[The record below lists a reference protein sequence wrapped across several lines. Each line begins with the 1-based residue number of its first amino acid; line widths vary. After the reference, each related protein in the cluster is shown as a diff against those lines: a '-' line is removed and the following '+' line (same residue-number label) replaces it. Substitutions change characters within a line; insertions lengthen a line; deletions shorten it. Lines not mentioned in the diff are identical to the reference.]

1 MRVDHTVDEEV
12 AAFFAR
18 VRREQKR
25 LDVLVNILTHQPVKH
40 WNSFWKLP
48 LAESRTFVDLWL
60 WPHIVTCWHAA
71 AMMSKRKTG
80 LMVEIVE
87 HETIGYHGQL
97 FFDLMEVSLKRLTY
111 ALAQELASRGV
122 AAVAIAPGFMRTEA
136 ILDGFG
142 ATEATWRDAALSNPK
157 AKNYGFISS
166 ESPCFVGRAV
176 AALAADPDVMRR
188 SGGIFTSWSLADEY
202 RFTDLDGSVP
212 NMPQYMR
219 EHVPSLMSGRSPVAY
234 EWSLRRRE
242 D

>member
-1 MRVDHTVDEEV
+1 VRVDHTVDEEV
-12 AAFFAR
+12 AALFAR

-111 ALAQELASRGV
+111 ALAQELASKGV

-202 RFTDLDGSVP
+202 GFTDLDGSVP